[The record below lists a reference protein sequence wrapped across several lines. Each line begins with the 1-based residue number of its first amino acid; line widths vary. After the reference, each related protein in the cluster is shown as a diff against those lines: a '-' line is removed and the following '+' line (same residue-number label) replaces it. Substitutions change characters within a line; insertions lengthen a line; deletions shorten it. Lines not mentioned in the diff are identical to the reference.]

1 MKLSKMVPNPRYCT
15 DKDTTH
21 SYLEVYD
28 DVFAPYQDKDINLL
42 EIGNNGGG
50 SIKLWLDYFKSIKIH
65 GLEINNLKELHD
77 LNNQYDNIDIVMG
90 LDAYC
95 EKTLELTRSKG
106 PFDIIID
113 DGSHLPVH
121 QLFAINYYMPLLKSG
136 GLMVI
141 EDIQSVDLISL
152 LLNNIISLKSN
163 DKVEVFDRRNIKDRF
178 DDIMIVIK
186 KG

>member
-1 MKLSKMVPNPRYCT
+1 MKLSQMVPNPRYCT

-28 DVFAPYQDKDINLL
+28 EIFQSYQNKDINLL
-42 EIGNNGGG
+42 EIGNGVGG

-65 GLEINNLKELHD
+65 GLEINDLKGLHD
-77 LNNQYDNIDIVMG
+77 LNNQYDNVDIVMG
-90 LDAYC
+90 IDAYS
-95 EKTLELTRSKG
+95 EEAVNLTSLKG

-113 DGSHLPVH
+113 DGSHLTAH
-121 QLFAINYYMPLLKSG
+121 QLFVMNRYMPLLKSG
-136 GLMVI
+136 GLMII

-152 LLNNIISLKSN
+152 LLKNITSLESN
-163 DKVEVFDRRNIKDRF
+163 DKVSIFDRRNIKNRF
-178 DDIMIVIK
+178 DDIIIVIK

>member
-1 MKLSKMVPNPRYCT
+1 M
-15 DKDTTH
+15 
-21 SYLEVYD
+21 
-28 DVFAPYQDKDINLL
+28 
-42 EIGNNGGG
+42 
-50 SIKLWLDYFKSIKIH
+50 
-65 GLEINNLKELHD
+65 KELHD
-77 LNNQYDNIDIVMG
+77 LNNQYDNVDIVMG

-113 DGSHLPVH
+113 DGSHSPEN
-121 QLFAINYYMPLLKSG
+121 QLFVLNYYMPLLKSG

-141 EDIQSVDLISL
+141 EDIYNVDLIPL
-152 LLNNIISLKSN
+152 LLKNIISLKSN

>member
-1 MKLSKMVPNPRYCT
+1 MKLSQMVPNPRYCT
-15 DKDTTH
+15 DKDTVH

-28 DVFAPYQDKDINLL
+28 DLFAPYQDKDINLL
-42 EIGNNGGG
+42 EIGNYGGG

-65 GLEINNLKELHD
+65 GLEINDLKELHD
-77 LNNQYDNIDIVMG
+77 LNNQYDNVDIVMG

-113 DGSHLPVH
+113 DGSHSPEN
-121 QLFAINYYMPLLKSG
+121 QLFVLNYYMPLLKSG

-141 EDIQSVDLISL
+141 EDIYNVDLIPL
-152 LLNNIISLKSN
+152 LLKNIISLKSN
-163 DKVEVFDRRNIKDRF
+163 DKVEVFDRRSIKDRY

>member
-1 MKLSKMVPNPRYCT
+1 MKLSEMVPNPRYCT

-28 DVFAPYQDKDINLL
+28 KIFESYQNKDINLL

-50 SIKLWLDYFKSIKIH
+50 SIKLWLDYFTTIKIH
-65 GLEINNLKELHD
+65 GIEINNLKELHD
-77 LNNQYDNIDIVMG
+77 LNTEYDNVNILMG
-90 LDAYC
+90 IDAYC
-95 EKTLELTRSKG
+95 EKSVNLIKPQA

-121 QLFAINYYMPLLKSG
+121 QLFAMNYYMPLLKNG

-141 EDIQSVDLISL
+141 EDVQNVDLISL
-152 LLNNIISLKSN
+152 LLKNISLKPN
-163 DKVEVFDRRNIKDRF
+163 DRVEVFDRRNIKDRF

>member
-65 GLEINNLKELHD
+65 GLEINDLKELHD
-77 LNNQYDNIDIVMG
+77 LNNQYDNVDIVMG

-152 LLNNIISLKSN
+152 LLKNIISLKSK